1 MSVKRTPRPAHTD
14 SGFTLIEV
22 MIAAALVLVGV
33 VAVMAWLPL
42 AAQGLE
48 TGRRQSTAIFLAEQR
63 LEQIKAW
70 NASVAGGQ
78 GYASIALG
86 SPTLAACCAAEDY
99 NTITGYAR
107 FRRQVNVVA
116 GPTANTKSVQVQ
128 VFYRPVSG
136 PEARVDVQTLIV
148 NPAP

>member
-1 MSVKRTPRPAHTD
+1 MTRARRPAHTEA
-14 SGFTLIEV
+14 GFTLIEV
-22 MIAAALVLVGV
+22 MIAAALILVGV

-63 LEQIKAW
+63 LELIKAW

-78 GYASIALG
+78 GYASIANG
-86 SPTLAACCAAEDY
+86 TPSTAACCAAEAY
-99 NTITGYAR
+99 NAINGYST
-107 FRRQVNVVA
+107 FRRQVNVTN
-116 GPTANTKSVQVQ
+116 GPTANTKNIQVQ
-128 VFYRPVSG
+128 VFYRPLSG
-136 PEARVDVQTLIV
+136 ASEARVDVQTLIV